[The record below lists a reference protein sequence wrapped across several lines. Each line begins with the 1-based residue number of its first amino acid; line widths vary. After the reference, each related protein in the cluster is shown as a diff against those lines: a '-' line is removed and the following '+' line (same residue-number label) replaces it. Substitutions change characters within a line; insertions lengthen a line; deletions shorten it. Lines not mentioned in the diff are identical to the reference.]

1 MSINNLF
8 GEPFFIEGIGN
19 IYPIRLI
26 DWEKFESV
34 IPVILQS
41 EKHFETNGEYPLLDI
56 LIRGISDEAIV
67 KSLEVIFQLALRN
80 DDVKF
85 VVYDDGNQYKF
96 QIDDEHS
103 ITVDNFPHIRNVIMQ
118 QNILFEPKIYRN
130 PEIQKW
136 AEKVLAARGKNAPNI
151 TIEEML
157 STVSVFTGKHYWDLK
172 DYTMYQ
178 LKSDF
183 NRICK
188 IEEYRTQSMVFA
200 NPYADLSKF
209 KMDHFAEKID
219 MYKNPYDDVF
229 KDKSTM
235 KKIL

>member
-8 GEPFFIEGIGN
+8 GEPFFIERIGN
-19 IYPIRLI
+19 VYPIRLI

-41 EKHFETNGEYPLLDI
+41 EKHFETNGDFPLLDI

-67 KSLEVIFQLALRN
+67 ISLEIIFRLALRN

-85 VVYDDGNQYKF
+85 VVYDGNQYKF

-103 ITVDNFPHIRNVIMQ
+103 ITVENFPLIRNVIMQ
-118 QNILFEPKIYRN
+118 QNILFEPKIYKN
-130 PEIQKW
+130 KEVQKW

-151 TIEEML
+151 TMEDML

-172 DYTMYQ
+172 DYTIYQ

-229 KDKSTM
+229 KEKSSM

>member
-19 IYPIRLI
+19 VYPIRLI

-41 EKHFETNGEYPLLDI
+41 EKHFETNGEFPLLDI
-56 LIRGISDEAIV
+56 LIRGISDEVIV
-67 KSLEVIFQLALRN
+67 KSLEIIFQLALRN
-80 DDVKF
+80 EDVKF
-85 VVYDDGNQYKF
+85 VVYDFDKYKF
-96 QIDDEHS
+96 QIDDEYS
-103 ITVDNFPHIRNVIMQ
+103 ITVDNFPLIRNVIMQ
-118 QNILFEPKIYRN
+118 QNILFEPKIYKNKEVQR
-130 PEIQKW
+130 W

-151 TIEEML
+151 TIEEMI

-172 DYTMYQ
+172 DYTIYQ

>member
-1 MSINNLF
+1 M
-8 GEPFFIEGIGN
+8 
-19 IYPIRLI
+19 
-26 DWEKFESV
+26 
-34 IPVILQS
+34 
-41 EKHFETNGEYPLLDI
+41 
-56 LIRGISDEAIV
+56 
-67 KSLEVIFQLALRN
+67 
-80 DDVKF
+80 
-85 VVYDDGNQYKF
+85 
-96 QIDDEHS
+96 
-103 ITVDNFPHIRNVIMQ
+103 
-118 QNILFEPKIYRN
+118 
-130 PEIQKW
+130 
-136 AEKVLAARGKNAPNI
+136 
-151 TIEEML
+151 EEML

-172 DYTMYQ
+172 DYTIYQ
-178 LKSDF
+178 LRSDF